1 MLTYGVLIKNY
12 KPQFF
17 YIDFLRAFIS
27 FTIIFVEFI
36 HPFLFWI
43 YITFILC
50 LQINLI
56 KKYQPYNEG
65 QLNDFETKFI

>member
-1 MLTYGVLIKNY
+1 M
-12 KPQFF
+12 
-17 YIDFLRAFIS
+17 IS
-27 FTIIFVEFI
+27 VEFI